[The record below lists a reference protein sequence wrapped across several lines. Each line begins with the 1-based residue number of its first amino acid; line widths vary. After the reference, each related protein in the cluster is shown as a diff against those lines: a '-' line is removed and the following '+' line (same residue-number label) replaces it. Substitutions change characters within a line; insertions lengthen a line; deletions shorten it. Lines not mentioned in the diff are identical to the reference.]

1 MLKEQIDKSLQTIK
15 ILFTK
20 IYEEREILRNNRVK
34 LLYSKLR
41 INNESRVYY
50 EELLEKNKI
59 LKQEKSQLMY
69 SKNKETLEQIRET
82 DPKLFVL
89 IKKYQTAEQQN
100 LNYKLYSEEKEEEKK
115 TYINEYNVI
124 TQSFLSE
131 NALKTKIQDLEDQCK
146 IKASNI
152 NTHRNKLAY
161 MKQEIINPSNDLE
174 EVKNLMS
181 LYEELL
187 KEKLRYCEENTRMK
201 LDLEEINTEINQIQ
215 RSPKKIY
222 TPVKV
227 KDEIK
232 RVEKKISNLN
242 LHIKNTEKVHDSPLT
257 ECNSSYQNK
266 KTNRSSSFIK
276 HKDLNTS
283 DTERNIIVKNLGK
296 ELEEGRSHK
305 ALSVLRS
312 LSKPGTPAAT
322 RLVELNRSRFI
333 YKY

>member
-1 MLKEQIDKSLQTIK
+1 
-15 ILFTK
+15 
-20 IYEEREILRNNRVK
+20 
-34 LLYSKLR
+34 
-41 INNESRVYY
+41 
-50 EELLEKNKI
+50 
-59 LKQEKSQLMY
+59 
-69 SKNKETLEQIRET
+69 
-82 DPKLFVL
+82 
-89 IKKYQTAEQQN
+89 
-100 LNYKLYSEEKEEEKK
+100 
-115 TYINEYNVI
+115 
-124 TQSFLSE
+124 
-131 NALKTKIQDLEDQCK
+131 
-146 IKASNI
+146 
-152 NTHRNKLAY
+152 